1 MEGAK
6 WGSKP
11 SKRTSAAHSNQ
22 VEQEEEKG
30 GGGKESPPKKS
41 RVSRAEEKKFRK
53 IVAKHAKS
61 RYYNPDPLF
70 RLIGESNETEVIL
83 NGTTLKARVDSGS
96 QISTISKSMAK
107 LLGWKIKSL
116 KNILDIEGTGGIK
129 VQYQGYVEVMFGIE
143 GVEGLKE
150 PCLLVVVNDSEYG
163 KRVPIQIETLH
174 IDLVLERATKHE
186 LATLG
191 KAWERGK
198 LYRPKSK
205 RGEFSLEQVEG
216 VVKTAEAI
224 TIQPGE
230 TKKISG
236 IAPFKGN
243 SKRINVF
250 TEPLEGT
257 ILEDSPPWTVIPS
270 YSECK
275 NGSSRVGV
283 AVHNNSRKVA
293 VIAKGQQVALVSAA
307 NQVPN
312 MLAPKYVQAESE
324 KG

>member
-1 MEGAK
+1 M
-6 WGSKP
+6 
-11 SKRTSAAHSNQ
+11 
-22 VEQEEEKG
+22 
-30 GGGKESPPKKS
+30 
-41 RVSRAEEKKFRK
+41 
-53 IVAKHAKS
+53 
-61 RYYNPDPLF
+61 
-70 RLIGESNETEVIL
+70 
-83 NGTTLKARVDSGS
+83 
-96 QISTISKSMAK
+96 
-107 LLGWKIKSL
+107 
-116 KNILDIEGTGGIK
+116 
-129 VQYQGYVEVMFGIE
+129 
-143 GVEGLKE
+143 
-150 PCLLVVVNDSEYG
+150 
-163 KRVPIQIETLH
+163 
-174 IDLVLERATKHE
+174 
-186 LATLG
+186 
-191 KAWERGK
+191 
-198 LYRPKSK
+198 
-205 RGEFSLEQVEG
+205 EQVEG

-224 TIQPGE
+224 MIQPGE

-312 MLAPKYVQAESE
+312 MLAPKYVESE